1 MIKEDS
7 VSLGLSLG
15 AVMIPIY
22 LATFI
27 GFHTLLLIPTF
38 MLLTGI
44 TFQMWISRK
53 IEHDESLSVLETK
66 DMILYTLIALAG
78 IGIGS
83 IVAPGLFKPPA
94 LPALETTSMQIQGP
108 LLYGALY
115 AISEERFFR
124 GAWTLF
130 LDWKL
135 DNPILTNVGSGGMF
149 MVYHF
154 AVYGTSP
161 DKLTY
166 VFIAGTILSFV
177 VLRSGRL
184 TPALLGHIFNNVM
197 V

>member
-15 AVMIPIY
+15 AGFIPIY

-38 MLLTGI
+38 MLVIGI
-44 TFQMWISRK
+44 TFQIWITRK
-53 IEHDESLSVLETK
+53 IEHDESFSGLETK
-66 DMILYTLIALAG
+66 DMVLYTLIALAG
-78 IGIGS
+78 IGLGS
-83 IVAPGLFKPPA
+83 IIAPGLFKPPA
-94 LPALETTSMQIQGP
+94 LPALETSMQIQGP

-135 DNPILTNVGSGGMF
+135 NNPFLTNFGSGGMF

-177 VLRSGRL
+177 VLKSGRL
-184 TPALLGHIFNNVM
+184 TPALLGHIFNNV
-197 V
+197 VV

>member
-1 MIKEDS
+1 MLI
-7 VSLGLSLG
+7 
-15 AVMIPIY
+15 
-22 LATFI
+22 I
-27 GFHTLLLIPTF
+27 GIVFQIW
-38 MLLTGI
+38 I
-44 TFQMWISRK
+44 TRK
-53 IEHDESLSVLETK
+53 IEHDESFSGLETK
-66 DMILYTLIALAG
+66 DMVLYTLIALAG
-78 IGIGS
+78 IGLGS
-83 IVAPGLFKPPA
+83 IIAPGLFKPPS
-94 LPALETTSMQIQGP
+94 LPALEASSMQIQGP

-135 DNPILTNVGSGGMF
+135 NNPFLTNFGSGGMF

-184 TPALLGHIFNNVM
+184 TPSLLGHIFNNLAV
-197 V
+197 